1 MLDGGL
7 VWAVLRTA
15 VPYTAAALGA
25 SISERAGLV
34 NIAMEGFL
42 LVAAIGTALGAAQG
56 AGAAVA
62 CGLLAALLLAL
73 IYGALTVYLSADPVL
88 VGVAVNLLADGLA
101 RFLLKLVYDSTG
113 SSPRLPKLEVA
124 SLLPVCGLLLL
135 LVLLL
140 EGGLRRTVWGLRLRA
155 LGENPAAVVL
165 AGGQV
170 RRAQLQAVVLT
181 GLLTAIGGV
190 FLVLDQRQLIASMTG
205 GRGYIGIAAMI
216 LGRAAPAY
224 AALAALCF
232 AAVEVLAIRLQL
244 QALPLA
250 NWVVQLLP
258 YLFAIALLA
267 VRGGRNAMLAR

>member
-73 IYGALTVYLSADPVL
+73 IYGALTVYLFVDPVL

-101 RFLLKLVYDSTG
+101 PDTYPMW
-113 SSPRLPKLEVA
+113 SSR
-124 SLLPVCGLLLL
+124 
-135 LVLLL
+135 
-140 EGGLRRTVWGLRLRA
+140 
-155 LGENPAAVVL
+155 GE
-165 AGGQV
+165 
-170 RRAQLQAVVLT
+170 
-181 GLLTAIGGV
+181 
-190 FLVLDQRQLIASMTG
+190 
-205 GRGYIGIAAMI
+205 
-216 LGRAAPAY
+216 
-224 AALAALCF
+224 
-232 AAVEVLAIRLQL
+232 
-244 QALPLA
+244 
-250 NWVVQLLP
+250 
-258 YLFAIALLA
+258 
-267 VRGGRNAMLAR
+267 

>member
-42 LVAAIGTALGAAQG
+42 LVAAIGTALGAVQG

-113 SSPRLPKLEVA
+113 SSPRLPTLEVA